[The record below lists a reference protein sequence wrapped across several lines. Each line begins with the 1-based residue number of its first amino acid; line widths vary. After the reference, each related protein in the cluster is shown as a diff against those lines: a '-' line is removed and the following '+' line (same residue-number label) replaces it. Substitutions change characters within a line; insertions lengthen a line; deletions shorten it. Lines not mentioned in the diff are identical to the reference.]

1 MHIGIDARIIT
12 HQMAGIGNYTYS
24 LCRELQKSDRLKV
37 TLFDDEFF
45 ADHRNFSQ
53 LSSRG
58 LRKILYTVWLNTRF
72 PSILKENRIDL
83 VHAPNF
89 VPPLYSGPPAVA
101 TFHDVGYLRYP
112 HTHHGLYAAL
122 FPGFAN
128 AAVEKSRRII
138 VPSKSTRD
146 EMIHFYPRCKDK
158 LRVVYMAA
166 REEFRKIDDQDF
178 LNLIAKK
185 YSLPEKFLLCV
196 GTLEPRKNLERFF
209 LAFRRYYD
217 RHPDSGLHLVLS
229 GKTWVRHRKFLESL
243 KKSGLEHRIVL
254 TGYIPQEEI
263 AAVYNLALALAFP
276 SYYEGFGI
284 PAVEAM
290 RCGLPVISSNAFSLP
305 EILQDAAVYFDP
317 FDIGQMTA
325 AVSRI
330 SEDAELRD
338 ELTRTG
344 LKRAE
349 DFSWE
354 NTAGQTEEIYREAL
368 N

>member
-1 MHIGIDARIIT
+1 LHIGIDARIIN
-12 HQMAGIGNYTYS
+12 HQMAGIGNYTYC
-24 LCRELQKSDRLKV
+24 LYRKLQKSGRLKV

-45 ADHRNFSQ
+45 ADRRNFSR

-58 LRKILYTVWLNTRF
+58 LRKMMYIVWLNAKF
-72 PSILKENRIDL
+72 PSILKKHKVDL
-83 VHAPNF
+83 IHAPNF
-89 VPPLYSGPPAVA
+89 VPPLYSGPPAVS

-112 HTHHGLYAAL
+112 RTHHGIYAAL

-128 AAVEKSRRII
+128 AAVEKSRLII
-138 VPSKSTRD
+138 VPSKSSRD

-166 REEFRKIDDQDF
+166 SEEFCRIEDESFLSRIARKY
-178 LNLIAKK
+178 L
-185 YSLPEKFLLCV
+185 LPEKFILCV

-209 LAFRRYYD
+209 AAFRRYYD
-217 RHPDSGLHLVLS
+217 KRPDSDLHLVLS
-229 GKTWVRHRKFLESL
+229 GKTWVRHRQFLESR
-243 KKSGLEHRIVL
+243 KKSGLENRIIL

-305 EILQDAAVYFDP
+305 EILQDSAIYFDP
-317 FDIGQMTA
+317 FDIEQMVGA
-325 AVSRI
+325 IVRI
-330 SEDAELRD
+330 SEDGELRN
-338 ELTRTG
+338 ELTRRG
-344 LKRAE
+344 LKKAE

-354 NTAGQTEEIYREAL
+354 STAKLTEEIYYEAL
-368 N
+368 S

>member
-12 HQMAGIGNYTYS
+12 HQMAGIGNYTCS
-24 LCRELQKSDRLKV
+24 LYRQLQKSGRLKV

-45 ADHRNFSQ
+45 ADRKNFSQ
-53 LSSRG
+53 LSNRG

-72 PSILKENRIDL
+72 PSILKKHKVDL
-83 VHAPNF
+83 LHAPNF
-89 VPPLYSGPPAVA
+89 VPPLYSGPPAVS

-112 HTHHGLYAAL
+112 HTHHGIYAAL

-138 VPSKSTRD
+138 VPSESSRD
-146 EMIHFYPRCKDK
+146 EMIHFYPRAKNK

-166 REEFRKIDDQDF
+166 REEFRPIDDENF
-178 LNLIAKK
+178 LNRIAKK
-185 YSLPEKFLLCV
+185 YSLPEKYILCV

-209 LAFRRYYD
+209 AAFKRYYD
-217 RHPDSGLHLVLS
+217 KKPDSDLHLVLS
-229 GKTWVRHRKFLESL
+229 GKTWVRHRQFLETR
-243 KKSGLEHRIVL
+243 KKSGLENRIIL

-263 AAVYNLALALAFP
+263 TAVYNLALALAFP

-317 FDIGQMTA
+317 FEIDQMVDA
-325 AVSRI
+325 IIII
-330 SEDAELRD
+330 SEDRELRI
-338 ELTRTG
+338 ELTRLG

-349 DFSWE
+349 NFSWE
-354 NTAGQTEEIYREAL
+354 NTAKLTEEIYHEAL